1 MKKILIVDDDPDIVR
16 LLATALRE
24 AGYTPLTT
32 ASAIEGLRALFNER
46 PNLIL
51 LDIMMPGMDGWEM
64 AARVRELSDVPLIMV
79 TAKDSEVDK
88 LRGFNLGIDDYV
100 TKPFSLME
108 LNARIEAVL
117 NRAEKARQ
125 SSTQRHY
132 VFGELVIDLD
142 RRQVMR
148 GDLQIDLTPTEFRLL
163 QCLVENAN
171 TAVSEER
178 LRETVWGS
186 LHGIDSGYVRR
197 YIWFLRRK
205 LEVDAAHPQ
214 LIRTVRN
221 YGYRLE
227 TGQT

>member
-16 LLATALRE
+16 LLAAALRE
-24 AGYTPLTT
+24 AGYASLSA

-51 LDIMMPGMDGWEM
+51 LDVMMPGMDGWEM

-100 TKPFSLME
+100 TKPFSLLE

-117 NRAEKARQ
+117 SRAEKARQ
-125 SSTQRHY
+125 SNTQRHY
-132 VFGELVIDLD
+132 VFGDLIVDLD

-148 GDLQIDLTPTEFRLL
+148 GDRQIDLTPTEFRLL

-171 TAVSEER
+171 TAVSEAR
-178 LRETVWGS
+178 LRETVWGA
-186 LHGIDSGYVRR
+186 LRGIDSGYVRR

-205 LEVDAAHPQ
+205 LENDAAHPQ

-227 TGQT
+227 ISQV

>member
-1 MKKILIVDDDPDIVR
+1 MKKILIVDDDPDIAK
-16 LLATALRE
+16 LLSTALRDT
-24 AGYTPLTT
+24 GYTPLTAT
-32 ASAIEGLRALFNER
+32 SASEGLRTLFNER

-51 LDIMMPGMDGWEM
+51 LDVMMPGMDGYEM
-64 AARVRELSDVPLIMV
+64 AARVRELSDVPMIMV
-79 TAKDSEVDK
+79 SAKDSEIDK

-117 NRAEKARQ
+117 NRAEKTRQ
-125 SSTQRHY
+125 SNAQRHY
-132 VFGELVIDLD
+132 IFGELVVDLD
-142 RRQVMR
+142 RRQVLR
-148 GDLQIDLTPTEFRLL
+148 GERPIDLTPTEFRLL

-171 TAVSEER
+171 AAVSEAR
-178 LRETVWGS
+178 LRETVWGAMR
-186 LHGIDSGYVRR
+186 GIDSGYVRR

-205 LEVDAAHPQ
+205 LETDPTHPQ

-227 TGQT
+227 TGGL